1 MFSTWDILHVLIFAY
16 FALVLFKSKPEK
28 TITAFSRLTTI
39 KVLPFLITGA
49 VGFPVGLYSW
59 DHSVWRDPDSRFIS
73 FLESSKGSDFIE
85 GDIYVNIADHVFP
98 RDIPDLHRLLEFMQR
113 IRSLGNRQIIYVTYG
128 DKNGA
133 DSGAFAEPSFFVD
146 AFFDWVTSLTPETV
160 QSIVPLGIS
169 FDCERFPAEV
179 VRDTLLYAQ
188 AVKLR
193 YLDSHFGSK
202 RESLSIQWVVEGKLN
217 PRVTDAVM
225 RFADSA
231 LMMVY
236 RNYLFF
242 SPSDPAGYS
251 GLSTRLRDY
260 FLTQQCA
267 GCMQDEFATA
277 NYHAK
282 ISIMVE
288 ASCEVDDIC
297 PLVSFC
303 AKHTESDFITSGSP
317 ASSNPVEYLVSTLQ
331 GLERIIFSDREFTPD
346 QRNRLFADRKSL
358 FVIHNFEW
366 FSCYFGDSDIAFK
379 PALCAKYAR
388 AATECRGD
396 GTPIIHHFSE

>member
-1 MFSTWDILHVLIFAY
+1 MFSTWDILHVVIFAY
-16 FALVLFKSKPEK
+16 FALVLSRSSEK
-28 TITAFSRLTTI
+28 QLSFSSRFRAVVL
-39 KVLPFLITGA
+39 LPFLITSV
-49 VGFPVGLYSW
+49 VGLPVGLYSW
-59 DHSVWRDPDSRFIS
+59 DHSVWRNPDSRFVS
-73 FLESSKGSDFIE
+73 FLESEKGTDFLQ

-113 IRSLGNRQIIYVTYG
+113 IRSLGNKQVIYVTYG

-146 AFFDWVTSLTPETV
+146 AFFDWVDSLSPETV

-169 FDCERFPAEV
+169 FDCERFPPQV

-193 YLDSHFGSK
+193 YLESHFDSK
-202 RESLSIQWVVEGKLN
+202 RESLSIQWVVEGQLN
-217 PRVTDAVM
+217 PTVTDTVM
-225 RFADSA
+225 RYADSA

-242 SPSDPAGYS
+242 SPSDPAGHS
-251 GLSTRLRDY
+251 GLSSRLRDY
-260 FLTQQCA
+260 FLKKQCA
-267 GCMQDEFATA
+267 KCMQDEYASA
-277 NYHAK
+277 HYHAK

-288 ASCEVDDIC
+288 ASCVVDDIC

-303 AKHTESDFITSGSP
+303 AKHTENDFITAGAP
-317 ASSNPVEYLVSTLQ
+317 AASNPVDYLVSTLQ
-331 GLERIIFSDREFTPD
+331 GLERVIFSDYEFTPD
-346 QRNRLFADRKSL
+346 QRTRLFADRKSL

-366 FSCYFGDSDIAFK
+366 FSCYFGDADVAFN
-379 PALCAKYAR
+379 PELCAKYTQ
-388 AATECRGD
+388 AANECRGD
-396 GTPIIHHFSE
+396 GSPIIPVSG